1 MRDFNLI
8 DEPWIMV
15 RCGEGE
21 VKAVS
26 LREALL
32 SAHTF
37 SGLAG
42 ESKPQDFAV
51 FRLMLAVLYTVFSR
65 YDTGG
70 QEIDCDEDDFA
81 LDRWKEIWD
90 SGKLP
95 AAPIER
101 YLTEW
106 HERFWLFD
114 DEFPFYQ
121 TNAVKEKSDCATA
134 KMIGTLFESNNK
146 ARLFS
151 DRNQEGR
158 ALSYAEAARWLIHLS
173 QFDDIAAK
181 QPTPK
186 KTWCGRLSMIA
197 LTGDSLFRTLMLN
210 YRADYDFSR
219 EKSELPAWETDRR
232 QIAFNQQIAVPD
244 NQAALLTVQSRN
256 LLLCAENGTV
266 NGYKLAGGDWFEE
279 EAVFDEQ
286 MTLWSGYQDKKA
298 AHPEFKPKRYD
309 TSKLIWQEFSGISAL
324 AVTQKDAG
332 HYDRPAGVIEWL
344 HELLKYRFLSED
356 YTVKICTAAVIYDYK
371 QATSLPVLDA
381 VSDTLTFHAKLLEDV
396 GADWRRT
403 IIAEIGKCEKAAH
416 DVYVL
421 CQNLQRACGK
431 METDPKKKEII
442 EQEKRDAKREY
453 YARIDRHF
461 RLWLAELD
469 SDADREEY
477 AQKLEYILRRT
488 AISYGRE
495 LTGQIGAQAIFCSSD
510 KSSARALNIFEGS
523 VNKLFAA
530 AKDYQPEVKGIE
542 QA

>member
-1 MRDFNLI
+1 MRAFNLI

-15 RCGEGE
+15 RCRDGN
-21 VKAVS
+21 VKSVG
-26 LREALL
+26 LREVFL
-32 SAHTF
+32 SADAF

-42 ESKPQDFAV
+42 ETKPQDFAI

-65 YDTGG
+65 YDSDG
-70 QEIDCDEDDFA
+70 QEVDADDADSA
-81 LDRWKEIWD
+81 LERWKGIWD
-90 SGKLP
+90 NGKLP
-95 AAPIER
+95 AVPIER
-101 YLTEW
+101 YLKEW
-106 HERFWLFD
+106 HDRFWLFD

-121 TNAVKEKSDCATA
+121 TNAVKDKGECATA

-158 ALSYAEAARWLIHLS
+158 TLSYAEAARWLIHLS

-197 LTGDSLFRTLMLN
+197 LTGENLFRTLMLN
-210 YRADYDFSR
+210 FRADYDFSR

-232 QIAFNQQIAVPD
+232 QIAFNQQIAAPD

-256 LLLCAENGTV
+256 LLLCEENGTV
-266 NGYKLAGGDWFEE
+266 SAYKLAGGDWFEE

-298 AHPEFKPKRYD
+298 PHPEFKPKRYD

-324 AVTQKDAG
+324 SVVQKDAG
-332 HYDRPAGVIEWL
+332 HFVRPAGVIEWL
-344 HELLKYRFLSED
+344 HELLQYRFVSED
-356 YTVKICTAAVIYDYK
+356 DTVKICTAAVIYDLVAIDK
-371 QATSLPVLDA
+371 HAIDA

-403 IIAEIGKCEKAAH
+403 IIEEIGKCEKAAD
-416 DVYVL
+416 DVYRL
-421 CQNLQRACGK
+421 FQNLQQASGRRDK
-431 METDPKKKEII
+431 DTKESKSG
-442 EQEKRDAKREY
+442 EQDAKQEY
-453 YARIDRHF
+453 YARIDRQF
-461 RLWLAELD
+461 RLWLAELNP
-469 SDADREEY
+469 DADREEY
-477 AQKLEYILRRT
+477 ARKLEYILRRT
-488 AISYGRE
+488 AISLGRE
-495 LTGQIGAQAIFCSSD
+495 LAGQIGAQAIFGSSVM
-510 KSSARALNIFEGS
+510 SSAQALNRFEGA

-530 AKDYQPEVKGIE
+530 AKNNQPEVK
-542 QA
+542 

>member
-1 MRDFNLI
+1 MRAFNLI
-8 DEPWIMV
+8 DEPWIIV
-15 RCGEGE
+15 RCRDGK
-21 VKAVS
+21 VKPVS
-26 LREALL
+26 LKETLL
-32 SAHTF
+32 SSHTF

-42 ESKPQDFAV
+42 ETKTQDFAI

-65 YDTGG
+65 YDSDG
-70 QEIDCDEDDFA
+70 QEIEADDMQEFA
-81 LDRWKEIWD
+81 LDCWKKIWD
-90 SGKLP
+90 TGKLP
-95 AAPIER
+95 AAPVER

-121 TNAVKEKSDCATA
+121 TNAVAEKSECATA

-186 KTWCGRLSMIA
+186 KTWCGKLSMIA

-210 YRADYDFSR
+210 FRADYDANR

-232 QIAFNQQIAVPD
+232 QIVFNQQIAVPD
-244 NQAALLTVQSRN
+244 NQAALLTIQSRN
-256 LLLCAENGTV
+256 LLLCEENGMV
-266 NGYKLAGGDWFEE
+266 IAYKLAGGDWFED
-279 EAVFDEQ
+279 EAVFEEQ

-298 AHPEFKPKRYD
+298 PHPEFKPKRYD
-309 TSKLIWQEFSGISAL
+309 TSKLIWQEFSEISAL
-324 AVTQKDAG
+324 AVTQKDTG
-332 HYDRPAGVIEWL
+332 HFVHPAGVIEWM

-403 IIAEIGKCEKAAH
+403 IIEEIGKCEKAA
-416 DVYVL
+416 VYVYL
-421 CQNLQRACGK
+421 LYKNLQQASGRRDK
-431 METDPKKKEII
+431 
-442 EQEKRDAKREY
+442 DAKESKSGEQDAKQEY

-469 SDADREEY
+469 PDADREEY
-477 AQKLEYILRRT
+477 AKKLEYTLRRT
-488 AISYGRE
+488 AISLGRE
-495 LTGQIGAQAIFCSSD
+495 LAGQIGAQAIFGSSIM
-510 KSSARALNIFEGS
+510 SSAQALNLFEGS
-523 VNKLFAA
+523 VNKLFATA
-530 AKDYQPEVKGIE
+530 NDYQPEVK
-542 QA
+542 